1 MPAARKKVA
10 RKTTKATPTV
20 DENKIYRCTCCGVET
35 NKPENVFYKLPYST
49 THQGND
55 ARSHICT
62 DCVKELFQKNEEEY
76 STEFATKV
84 VCAELNVPYYR
95 SVYESICRNY
105 ADFNFGYYI
114 RQINNKQYK
123 DHSFALTLANGEL
136 EVSKKKA
143 LEQADANAEGK
154 WTVDERRAKNEVIR
168 MMGYDPFEGYHPR
181 DRKVLF
187 SELNNY
193 LNDEELLSDNYKIS
207 QVIQII
213 NNNNQIN
220 QYDIGISKLDTKRDI
235 DKIKTLN
242 GLKKELVT
250 SNEKIAKENGISVK
264 SRGDQ
269 KAGKGTLTGL
279 MRDMRE
285 KDLEEAEVN
294 FYDQLR
300 SENTR
305 WAIDMSMRSMM
316 ENCAFDENDVNDI
329 IEMQRS
335 ELSELQDK
343 AADLEE
349 DKRLLKVEEYE
360 LKERIQCL
368 EAEVLKL
375 GGNVDVGIG

>member
-1 MPAARKKVA
+1 M
-10 RKTTKATPTV
+10 
-20 DENKIYRCTCCGVET
+20 
-35 NKPENVFYKLPYST
+35 
-49 THQGND
+49 
-55 ARSHICT
+55 
-62 DCVKELFQKNEEEY
+62 
-76 STEFATKV
+76 
-84 VCAELNVPYYR
+84 
-95 SVYESICRNY
+95 
-105 ADFNFGYYI
+105 
-114 RQINNKQYK
+114 
-123 DHSFALTLANGEL
+123 
-136 EVSKKKA
+136 
-143 LEQADANAEGK
+143 
-154 WTVDERRAKNEVIR
+154 
-168 MMGYDPFEGYHPR
+168 
-181 DRKVLF
+181 
-187 SELNNY
+187 
-193 LNDEELLSDNYKIS
+193 
-207 QVIQII
+207 
-213 NNNNQIN
+213 
-220 QYDIGISKLDTKRDI
+220 
-235 DKIKTLN
+235 
-242 GLKKELVT
+242 
-250 SNEKIAKENGISVK
+250 AKENGISVK